1 MTLLL
6 TFSTCL
12 VMLCL
17 LVYFLDHLRMAS
29 ILSDVNMHCIF
40 FSISTL
46 VNWVIS
52 DPLVHKGLKRRR
64 FSHVVHMLVGLIMCL
79 VLLKNRT
86 HGFSMFTNPWC
97 LMLNVSF

>member
-40 FSISTL
+40 FFYIHIIKL
-46 VNWVIS
+46 G
-52 DPLVHKGLKRRR
+52 HQ
-64 FSHVVHMLVGLIMCL
+64 
-79 VLLKNRT
+79 
-86 HGFSMFTNPWC
+86 
-97 LMLNVSF
+97 